1 MSDKTDKTSE
11 TNVAQTIDVALDVEK
26 LRMIKA
32 ALIAAPVKIEG
43 SFGSAAILIA
53 QIHSTIKTIDDALNL
68 LSARIEIEQLKAKT
82 QEREVKDNDAA
93 KQ

>member
-43 SFGSAAILIA
+43 SFGSAAFLIA